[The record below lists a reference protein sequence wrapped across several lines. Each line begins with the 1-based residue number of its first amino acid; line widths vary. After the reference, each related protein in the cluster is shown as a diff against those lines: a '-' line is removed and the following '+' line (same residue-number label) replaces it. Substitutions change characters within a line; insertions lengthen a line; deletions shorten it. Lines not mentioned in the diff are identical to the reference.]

1 MALFRNF
8 KINFKMEHKRSAMH
22 WEIEAKK
29 RLAVWRQQFS
39 MVRVLAHGEKVLEA
53 AAKRGV
59 KIDIEGTGLKECLE
73 SPSFE
78 AIQVEAS
85 RKLAKWD
92 DDKAEEVVY
101 SSFLVD
107 AAKEA
112 GVDVE
117 RLVKMPMM
125 SSKKDQSVQVD
136 LPCPNCVQFKESC
149 VRVW

>member
-1 MALFRNF
+1 MQ
-8 KINFKMEHKRSAMH
+8 

-29 RLAVWRQQFS
+29 RSAVWRQQFF
-39 MVRVLAHGEKVLEA
+39 MVRALAHGEIVLEA

-85 RKLAKWD
+85 RELAKWD
-92 DDKAEEVVY
+92 DNMKKAVEVVY

-112 GVDVE
+112 GVNVE
-117 RLVKMPMM
+117 WLVKMPMM

-136 LPCPNCVQFKESC
+136 LPYPKMLS
-149 VRVW
+149 RLLTRLAPT